1 MEKVYRA
8 QYRLLFE
15 KHWWWRARAEAIL
28 DTLRHIQPPQGCR
41 TILDVG
47 CGEGLFFDRLSEFGE
62 VEGIDLPEAVAESGS
77 ACRQRIYVGPFDES
91 FQPSKQYSL
100 ILMLD
105 VLEHLP
111 DPVAALRRALALLN
125 PSGALLITVPAF
137 NLLWTNHDVI
147 NHHLT
152 RYTKSSF
159 RRVAQQAGL
168 QIEAERYWFQWTCP
182 VKLATRLVE
191 SLLGLQPRA
200 PDIPPRVINESLHR
214 FSRLEQKALGWLPVP
229 FGSTLM
235 VLGRKRSA

>member
-1 MEKVYRA
+1 MEKAYRA
-8 QYRLLFE
+8 QYRRLFE

-28 DTLRHIQPPQGCR
+28 DTVRRIQPPHACK

-47 CGEGLFFDRLSEFGE
+47 CGEGLFFDRLSEFAE
-62 VEGIDLPEAVAESGS
+62 VEGIDLPEAVAGTER
-77 ACRQRIYVGPFDES
+77 ARRQRIYAGPFDDS
-91 FQPSKQYSL
+91 FQPGKQYSL

-111 DPVAALRRALALLN
+111 DPVAALRHALALLH
-125 PSGALLITVPAF
+125 PGGTLLVTVPAF

-159 RRVAQQAGL
+159 RSLAQQAGL
-168 QIEAERYWFQWTCP
+168 QIKAERYWFQWTCP
-182 VKLATRLVE
+182 AKLATRLVE

-200 PDIPPRVINESLHR
+200 PHIPPRVINESLYW
-214 FSRLEQKALGWLPVP
+214 FSRLEQKALGRFPVP

-235 VLGRKRSA
+235 VLGRRRPA